1 MRGLAKKVVVVTGG
15 GNGIGAA
22 VVKRFGEEGAR
33 VAVWDIDV
41 GSAREIADGLECK
54 GCVAEAVSCDITN
67 YDSVLLSVQKTEEK
81 LGPIDILV
89 NNAGWDRFRPFLKTE
104 PKYWDKI
111 ININLRGSLHTHHAI
126 LPGMCD
132 RGHGRVV
139 NIASDAA
146 RVGSVG
152 ESVYAACKAGIIGLS
167 KTLAREHA
175 RDGITFNVVC
185 PGPTETTLLDDFM
198 AEAGNPEKLAQA
210 FRRAVPMGRLGK
222 PGDLPGAVTFLA
234 SDDAAYITGQV
245 ISISGGLTMSG

>member
-22 VVKRFGEEGAR
+22 VAKRFGEEGAR

-54 GCVAEAVSCDITN
+54 GCVVEVVSCDITN

-111 ININLRGSLHTHHAI
+111 IRK
-126 LPGMCD
+126 M
-132 RGHGRVV
+132 V
-139 NIASDAA
+139 
-146 RVGSVG
+146 
-152 ESVYAACKAGIIGLS
+152 
-167 KTLAREHA
+167 
-175 RDGITFNVVC
+175 
-185 PGPTETTLLDDFM
+185 
-198 AEAGNPEKLAQA
+198 
-210 FRRAVPMGRLGK
+210 
-222 PGDLPGAVTFLA
+222 
-234 SDDAAYITGQV
+234 
-245 ISISGGLTMSG
+245 